1 MNILLDYLPE
11 TIEVDGKEYFADTD
25 FRTFI
30 ILEKI
35 INDASL
41 SSSDAVLSVIDLV
54 LPQEQPPID
63 AVEETVRGIMDL
75 YSCGS
80 PSRGKKKRR
89 MNGNVVI
96 KDQMIYDYEYD
107 APYIYGAFLS
117 QYGIDLN
124 AIEYLHWWKFV
135 ALFKSLPSDCKI
147 CEIMS
152 YRATDLAKIKDR
164 EEKNRIARLKEI
176 YALPNNMTFEDKV
189 AAAGAAFGGAF
200 MK

>member
-1 MNILLDYLPE
+1 MNILLDTLPE
-11 TIEVDGKEYFADTD
+11 TITVEGKDYFADTD

-35 INDASL
+35 ISDSRL
-41 SSSDAVLSVIDLV
+41 SSSEAVLSVIDLV
-54 LPQEQPPID
+54 LPDEKPPID
-63 AVEETVRGIMDL
+63 AVASAIHEIMWL

-80 PSRGKKKRR
+80 PSTGKKKRR

-96 KDQMIYDYEYD
+96 KDNLIYDYEYD

-117 QYGIDLN
+117 QYGVDLN
-124 AIEYLHWWKFV
+124 DIDYLHWWKFI
-135 ALFKSLPSDCKI
+135 AMFKSLRSDCKI

-152 YRATDLAKIKDR
+152 YRATDISKIKDR

-200 MK
+200 LQ